1 MDAFLIDL
9 ENKPGE
15 LARIAEAIA
24 AKGVNITGLA
34 GSTCGQS
41 GRVAITTADPAATRQ
56 ILGDAKASYK
66 AYEVTETSLA
76 DKPGTL
82 AAALRRLADRGVNVE
97 AVMPTGMSGSNFQ
110 VGFVTNDP
118 ARAREALQTVGA
130 SR

>member
-34 GSTCGQS
+34 GSSCGQS
-41 GRVAITTADPAATRQ
+41 GRVTITTADPVTTRQ
-56 ILGDAKASYK
+56 VLGDAKASYK
-66 AYEVTETSLA
+66 VYEVTETALA

-82 AAALRRLADRGVNVE
+82 AQALRRLADRGVNVE
-97 AVMPTGMSGSNFQ
+97 AVMPTGMSGSTIQ

-118 ARAREALQTVGA
+118 ARAKEALQAVGA

>member
-15 LARIAEAIA
+15 LARITEAIA

-34 GSTCGQS
+34 GSTCGLS
-41 GRVAITTADPAATRQ
+41 GRVALTTSDPVTTRQ

-66 AYEVTETSLA
+66 AYEVTETAVA

-82 AAALRRLADRGVNVE
+82 ASALRRLADRGVNVE
-97 AVMPTGMSGSNFQ
+97 AVFPTGMSGSNIQ
-110 VGFVTNDP
+110 VGFVTDDP
-118 ARAREALQTVGA
+118 ARAREALQAVGA

>member
-15 LARIAEAIA
+15 LARITEAIA

-41 GRVAITTADPAATRQ
+41 GRVAITTADPVTTRSA
-56 ILGDAKASYK
+56 LGDAKASFK
-66 AYEVTETSLA
+66 VYEVTEAAIA
-76 DKPGTL
+76 DKPGML

-97 AVMPTGMSGSNFQ
+97 AIMPTGMSGSNIQ

-118 ARAREALQTVGA
+118 ARAREALQGATA

>member
-41 GRVAITTADPAATRQ
+41 GRVTITTADPAATRQ
-56 ILGDAKASYK
+56 VLGDAKASYK
-66 AYEVTETSLA
+66 VYEVTETALA

-82 AAALRRLADRGVNVE
+82 ASALRRLADRGVIVE
-97 AVMPTGMSGSNFQ
+97 AVMPTGMSGSNIQ

-118 ARAREALQTVGA
+118 ARAREALQAVGA

>member
-41 GRVAITTADPAATRQ
+41 GRVTITTADPVTTRQ
-56 ILGDAKASYK
+56 VLGDAKASYK
-66 AYEVTETSLA
+66 VYEVTETGLA

-82 AAALRRLADRGVNVE
+82 AQALRRLADRGVNVE
-97 AVMPTGMSGSNFQ
+97 AVMPTGMSGSTIQ
-110 VGFVTNDP
+110 VGFVTSDP
-118 ARAREALQTVGA
+118 ARAKEALQTVGA

>member
-41 GRVAITTADPAATRQ
+41 GRVTITTADPAATHQ
-56 ILGDAKASYK
+56 VLGDAKASYK
-66 AYEVTETSLA
+66 VYEVIETALA
-76 DKPGTL
+76 DTPGTL
-82 AAALRRLADRGVNVE
+82 ASALRRLADRAVNVE
-97 AVMPTGMSGSNFQ
+97 AVLPTGMSGSNMQ

-118 ARAREALQTVGA
+118 ARAREALQAVGA